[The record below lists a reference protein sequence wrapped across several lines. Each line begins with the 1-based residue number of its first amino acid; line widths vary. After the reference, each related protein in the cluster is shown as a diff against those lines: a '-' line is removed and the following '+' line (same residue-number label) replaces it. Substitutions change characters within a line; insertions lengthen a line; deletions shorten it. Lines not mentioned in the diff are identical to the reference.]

1 MKLEEKF
8 KQFEKA
14 INKGSVP
21 ISVAIL
27 ALDAIGQLIE
37 INHQL
42 KAENDEYRKLS
53 KQLQKEHK
61 RIMALVKK

>member
-27 ALDAIGQLIE
+27 ALDGIGQLIE
-37 INHQL
+37 INHQF
-42 KAENDEYRKLS
+42 KAENDKYHKLL
-53 KQLQKEHK
+53 KQIQKEHK

>member
-27 ALDAIGQLIE
+27 TLDAISQLIE
-37 INHQL
+37 INHQF
-42 KAENDEYRKLS
+42 KVENDEYRKLS